1 MRGRHTAQGCDR
13 RWGHGKGERVR
24 DYRTIQDLVT
34 DRLRREI
41 LDGTFPAG
49 TRLNQDE
56 IAEAYEVSR
65 MPVRQAMLTL
75 ESEGLVLR
83 RPRRGAEVAAV
94 DAAALIDLADVRALL
109 EGRAIELAVPHQTA
123 AHHRIADEAQQALA
137 VESDWRRREEYN
149 ACFHDTLY
157 EASGRS
163 VLLEQVRSMRARLR
177 PYRAAFITY
186 ESDDFK
192 LANDE
197 HREILAACIARD
209 VERAV
214 LATQAHVRRI
224 GDVAARRSSPAAGLL
239 GADRSL
245 VTSPAK

>member
-1 MRGRHTAQGCDR
+1 
-13 RWGHGKGERVR
+13 VR

-41 LDGTFPAG
+41 LEGTFPAG

-56 IAEAYEVSR
+56 IADAYDVSR
-65 MPVRQAMLTL
+65 MPVRQAILTL

-123 AHHRIADEAQQALA
+123 AHHRIAREAQEALA
-137 VESDWRRREEYN
+137 VESEWRRREEFN
-149 ACFHDTLY
+149 ARFHDTLY

-163 VLLEQVRSMRARLR
+163 VLLEQVRTMRARLR

-197 HREILAACIARD
+197 HREILAACIAGD
-209 VERAV
+209 VNRAV
-214 LATQAHVRRI
+214 AATQAHVRRI
-224 GDVAARRSSPAAGLL
+224 GDVVARRSAHGPGSPTVG
-239 GADRSL
+239 RPL
-245 VTSPAK
+245 VASSAE

>member
-1 MRGRHTAQGCDR
+1 M
-13 RWGHGKGERVR
+13 R

-41 LDGTFPAG
+41 LEGAFPAG

-56 IAEAYEVSR
+56 IAQDYDVSR
-65 MPVRQAMLTL
+65 MPVRQAILTL

-94 DAAALIDLADVRALL
+94 DAAALIDIADVRALL

-123 AHHRIADEAQQALA
+123 AHHRIADEAQEALA
-137 VESDWRRREEYN
+137 VESDWRRREEFN
-149 ACFHDTLY
+149 ARFHDTLY

-163 VLLEQVRSMRARLR
+163 VLLEQVRTMRARLR

-197 HREILAACIARD
+197 HREILAACIAGD
-209 VERAV
+209 VNRAV
-214 LATQAHVRRI
+214 AATQAHVRRI
-224 GDVAARRSSPAAGLL
+224 GDVVARRSSFAPGAPTL
-239 GADRSL
+239 GRPL
-245 VTSPAK
+245 VASSAE